1 MDRNKVSK
9 TGDCR
14 KLLGQPYGRN
24 ASSMKKNSEHV
35 HIDMLQPCRAKDV
48 FEDGFLL

>member
-1 MDRNKVSK
+1 MDRFKVSK

-24 ASSMKKNSEHV
+24 ASSMTKIGNMF
-35 HIDMLQPCRAKDV
+35 IDMLQPCRAKDV